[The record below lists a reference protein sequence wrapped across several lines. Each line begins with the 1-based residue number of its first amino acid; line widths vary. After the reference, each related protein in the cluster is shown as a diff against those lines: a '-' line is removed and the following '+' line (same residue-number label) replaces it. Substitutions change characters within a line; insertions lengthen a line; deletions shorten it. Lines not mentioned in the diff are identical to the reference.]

1 MAKTPFH
8 FFSADGSNLPM
19 ALRLQREGHPVTWHV
34 KSDVAKYTGKG
45 LVPFAKEP
53 PDGAV
58 VVFDCTGE
66 GPRGTAYRKAG
77 FHVIGGNP
85 FDRPLELNRPE
96 GARIARRAGMV
107 TPPTYPFGD
116 IPSALRFLSKNNAK
130 WFVKVS
136 GDGVELDTYD
146 APDSEFMARY
156 LKWVQE
162 TATVKPFVLQQ
173 KVEGTEV
180 SCNGWFNG
188 EEFIGPFDVT
198 LEEKLNLA
206 GDLGCR
212 TGCESNVVYHA
223 EDDKLADITISLV
236 EDVLGEEGYVG
247 PCDINS
253 IIDADGKPQFLE
265 FSARLG
271 FDATQAW
278 MRLIP
283 EGELGE
289 QLEAFVAGEL
299 DRWEPTGQISATLRL
314 SIPPYPNWD
323 KKIVGKMHGLPL
335 DYAIL
340 GDEWIDPVDV
350 MVGPACAGGSGMIC
364 TVGARGMSITGLRKE
379 LLTRAEM
386 LEIPDVQY
394 RIDPLSRV
402 PRDMQALE
410 SLGLLGLKGWKA

>member
-1 MAKTPFH
+1 MKRAFH
-8 FFSADGSNLPM
+8 FFSGDGSNLPM
-19 ALRLQREGHPVTWHV
+19 ALRLQREGHPVTLHV
-34 KSDVAKYTGKG
+34 KSDVARFTGKG

-53 PDGAV
+53 PDGAIV
-58 VVFDCTGE
+58 IFDCTGE

-77 FHVIGGNP
+77 HLVIGGNP

-107 TPPTYPFGD
+107 APPTYPFGD
-116 IPSALRFLSKNNAK
+116 IPSALRFLRKNNAR

-136 GDGVELDTYD
+136 GDGIEMDTYD

-156 LKWVQE
+156 LKYVQE
-162 TATVKPFVLQQ
+162 KAQVKPFVLQQ

-188 EEFIGPFDVT
+188 QEFIGPFDVT
-198 LEEKLNLA
+198 LEEKKQMA

-212 TGCESNVVYHA
+212 TGCESNVVWHA
-223 EDDKLADITISLV
+223 QDDKLADKTVGLI
-236 EDVLGEEGYVG
+236 EDVLAEEGYVG
-247 PCDINS
+247 PIDINS
-253 IIDADGKPQFLE
+253 IIDAEGTPYFLE

-289 QLEAFVAGEL
+289 QLDAFVSGEL
-299 DRWEPTGQISATLRL
+299 DRWEPTGDLSATLRL

-323 KKIVGKMHGLPL
+323 KKMVSKTQGLPL

-350 MVGPACAGGSGMIC
+350 MQGPESAGAGGLVC
-364 TVGARGMSITGLRKE
+364 TVGAKGVSINGLRKE
-379 LLTRAEM
+379 MLSRAEI
-386 LEIPDVQY
+386 LEIPDKQY
-394 RIDPLSRV
+394 RNDPLSRV

-410 SLGLLGLKGWKA
+410 SLGYLGFTGWKA

>member
-1 MAKTPFH
+1 VKTPFH

-34 KSDVAKYTGKG
+34 KSDVARLTGKG

-53 PDGAV
+53 PTGAI

-77 FHVIGGNP
+77 HLVIGGNP
-85 FDRPLELNRPE
+85 YDRPLELNRPE

-116 IPSALRFLSKNNAK
+116 IPSALRFLRKTDGK

-136 GDGVELDTYD
+136 GDGLEMDTYD
-146 APDSEFMARY
+146 APDSEFMSRY
-156 LKWVQE
+156 LKYVQDQVQ
-162 TATVKPFVLQQ
+162 VKPFVLQQ

-188 EEFIGPFDVT
+188 HEFIPPFDIT
-198 LEEKLNLA
+198 LEEKKCLA

-212 TGCESNVVYHA
+212 TGCESNVVWHA
-223 EDDKLADITISLV
+223 QDEKLADLTVGLV
-236 EDVLGEEGYVG
+236 EEELAEEGYVG
-247 PCDINS
+247 PVDINS
-253 IIDADGKPQFLE
+253 IISADGTPQFLE

-289 QLEAFVAGEL
+289 QLEAFVAGEM
-299 DRWEPTGQISATLRL
+299 DRWEPVGGLSATLRL

-323 KKIVGKMHGLPL
+323 KKMVSKMAGLPL
-335 DYAIL
+335 DYAL
-340 GDEWIDPVDV
+340 LDDEWVDPVDV
-350 MVGPACAGGSGMIC
+350 MVGPECAGGAGMIC
-364 TVGARGMSITGLRKE
+364 TVGARGLSIEALRRE
-379 LLTRAEM
+379 LILRAES
-386 LEIPDVQY
+386 LEIPDKQY
-394 RIDPLSRV
+394 RVDPLKRV
-402 PRDMQALE
+402 PKDMKALE
-410 SLGLLGLKGWKA
+410 SLGLLGFQGWKA

>member
-1 MAKTPFH
+1 
-8 FFSADGSNLPM
+8 M
-19 ALRLQREGHPVTWHV
+19 ALRLQREGHPVTWF
-34 KSDVAKYTGKG
+34 AKGDMAKLAGKG

-53 PDGAV
+53 PDGAIV
-58 VVFDCTGE
+58 IFDCTGE

-77 FHVIGGNP
+77 HLVIGGNP

-107 TPPTYPFGD
+107 TPPTYPFSD
-116 IPSALRFLSKNNAK
+116 IPSALRFLKKKDGK

-136 GDGVELDTYD
+136 GDGVEMDTYD

-156 LKWVQE
+156 LKYVQE
-162 TATVKPFVLQQ
+162 RAQVKPFVLQQ
-173 KVEGTEV
+173 TVQGTEV

-188 EEFIGPFDVT
+188 HEFIGPFDVT
-198 LEEKLNLA
+198 LEEKKQLA

-223 EDDKLADITISLV
+223 QDDKLADITIALV
-236 EDVLGEEGYVG
+236 EDVLAEEGYVG

-253 IIDADGKPQFLE
+253 LIDADGVPQFLE

-299 DRWEPTGQISATLRL
+299 DVWEPIPNVLSATLR
-314 SIPPYPNWD
+314 ITMPPYPNWD
-323 KKIVGKMHGLPL
+323 KKMVGKMQGMPL

-340 GDEWIDPVDV
+340 GDEWVDPVDV
-350 MVGPACAGGSGMIC
+350 MVGPVTAGAGGVIC
-364 TVGARGMSITGLRKE
+364 TVGALGTSISALRKE
-379 LLTRAEM
+379 LLARAEM
-386 LEIPDVQY
+386 LEIPDKQY
-394 RIDPLSRV
+394 RIDPLARV
-402 PRDMQALE
+402 TRDMQALE
-410 SLGLLGLKGWKA
+410 SLGLLGFKGWKA